1 MSKFVDNL
9 IAFKVLSMLVTPFEK
24 SDAFKLGIIDKD
36 GKALKKVKDLNTTQE
51 RDAYTALD
59 RLVFNLKRLLAKV
72 PGGKSQFA
80 SLIAAYWLIKE
91 SHESRAVINED
102 QLIDLID
109 LIESKN
115 ITLVEEEI
123 EVEEFLASLEEDADG
138 GGGAPGSVTGIANV
152 TGPDVAT
159 DYPTIKQSKKPK
171 MFKRKGP
178 LENAKI

>member
-24 SDAFKLGIIDKD
+24 SEAFKLGIIDKD
-36 GKALKKVKDLNTTQE
+36 GKALKKVKDLNTSQE
-51 RDAYTALD
+51 KDAYTALD
-59 RLVFNLKRLLAKV
+59 RLVFNLKKLLTKV

-91 SHESRAVINED
+91 SHESRAAITEEE
-102 QLIDLID
+102 LIDLID

-123 EVEEFLASLEEDADG
+123 EIEEFLASLEEDADG
-138 GGGAPGSVTGIANV
+138 GGGAPGPVTGIANI

-159 DYPTIKQSKKPK
+159 DYPAIKPTKKPK
-171 MFKRKGP
+171 IFRRKAP
-178 LENAKI
+178 VENAKI